1 MSDHFYWIW
10 LIFLMIPLVRVIQ
23 RYIRKRNN
31 PDYYT
36 SSEKRVEMQLE
47 KTSTN
52 TIEKPTRNLTRP
64 ETKDMLVLGELNRG
78 VKSFEKIQK
87 IIGLKHNELIS
98 ILDDLEKRGLMR
110 VEEKSG
116 PFGPKVELYATDKGF
131 KEYYS

>member
-87 IIGLKHNELIS
+87 IIGLKRDELIS

-116 PFGPKVELYATDKGF
+116 SFGPKVELYATDKGF

>member
-52 TIEKPTRNLTRP
+52 TIEKPARNLTRP

-78 VKSFEKIQK
+78 VKSFDKIQK
-87 IIGLKHNELIS
+87 IIGLKRDELIS

>member
-36 SSEKRVEMQLE
+36 SSEKRVGMQLE

-52 TIEKPTRNLTRP
+52 TIEKPVRNLTRP

-87 IIGLKHNELIS
+87 IIGLERDKLIS

-116 PFGPKVELYATDKGF
+116 PFGPKIELYATDKGF

>member
-23 RYIRKRNN
+23 RYVRKRND

-78 VKSFEKIQK
+78 VKSFDKIQK
-87 IIGLKHNELIS
+87 IIGLKRDELIS

-116 PFGPKVELYATDKGF
+116 PFGPKVGLYATDKGF

>member
-52 TIEKPTRNLTRP
+52 TIEKPVRNLARP

-78 VKSFEKIQK
+78 VKSFDKIQK
-87 IIGLKHNELIS
+87 IIGLERNELIS
-98 ILDDLEKRGLMR
+98 ILDDLEKKGLMR
-110 VEEKSG
+110 VEKKSG
-116 PFGPKVELYATDKGF
+116 PFGPKIELYATDKGF

>member
-10 LIFLMIPLVRVIQ
+10 LIFLMIPLVRIIQ

-36 SSEKRVEMQLE
+36 TSEKRVEMQLE

-52 TIEKPTRNLTRP
+52 TIEKPVRNLARP

-78 VKSFEKIQK
+78 VKSFDKIQK
-87 IIGLKHNELIS
+87 IIGLERNELIS
-98 ILDDLEKRGLMR
+98 ILDDLEKKGLMR
-110 VEEKSG
+110 VEKKSG
-116 PFGPKVELYATDKGF
+116 PFGPKIELYATDKGF

>member
-1 MSDHFYWIW
+1 MTDHFYWIW
-10 LIFLMIPLVRVIQ
+10 LIFLMIPLTRVIQ
-23 RYIRKRNN
+23 RYIRKRNDPN
-31 PDYYT
+31 YNK
-36 SSEKRVEMQLE
+36 SSEQRVEMQLE

-52 TIEKPTRNLTRP
+52 TIEKPVRNLARP

-87 IIGLKHNELIS
+87 IIGLRRDELIS

-116 PFGPKVELYATDKGF
+116 PFGPKIELYATDKGF

>member
-1 MSDHFYWIW
+1 MADHFYWFW
-10 LIFLMIPLVRVIQ
+10 LIFLMIPLSRIIL

-31 PDYYT
+31 PDYNK
-36 SSEKRVEMQLE
+36 SSEKRVETQFE
-47 KTSTN
+47 RPN
-52 TIEKPTRNLTRP
+52 TIEKPVRNLARP

-78 VKSFEKIQK
+78 VKKFEKIQK
-87 IIGLKHNELIS
+87 ITGLEHDELIS
-98 ILDDLEKRGLMR
+98 IFDDLEKRGLMR

>member
-52 TIEKPTRNLTRP
+52 TMERPVRNLARP

-78 VKSFEKIQK
+78 VKSFDKIQK
-87 IIGLKHNELIS
+87 IIGLERNELIS
-98 ILDDLEKRGLMR
+98 ILDDLEKKGLLR
-110 VEEKSG
+110 VEKKSG
-116 PFGPKVELYATDKGF
+116 PFGPKIELYATDKGF

>member
-64 ETKDMLVLGELNRG
+64 ETKDMLVFGELNRG

-87 IIGLKHNELIS
+87 IIGLKRDELIS

>member
-1 MSDHFYWIW
+1 MTDHFYWIW

-23 RYIRKRNN
+23 RYMRKRND

-36 SSEKRVEMQLE
+36 SSEKRVGIQLE

-52 TIEKPTRNLTRP
+52 TIEKPARNLTRP

-78 VKSFEKIQK
+78 VKNFDKIQK
-87 IIGLKHNELIS
+87 IIGLERDELIS

-110 VEEKSG
+110 VE
-116 PFGPKVELYATDKGF
+116 
-131 KEYYS
+131 

>member
-1 MSDHFYWIW
+1 
-10 LIFLMIPLVRVIQ
+10 MIPLVRVIQ
-23 RYIRKRNN
+23 RYIRKRNDPN
-31 PDYYT
+31 YNT

-52 TIEKPTRNLTRP
+52 TIEKPVRNLARP

-87 IIGLKHNELIS
+87 IIGLKHDELIS

>member
-23 RYIRKRNN
+23 RYVRKRNN

-52 TIEKPTRNLTRP
+52 TIEKPVRNLTRP

-78 VKSFEKIQK
+78 VKSFDKIQK
-87 IIGLKHNELIS
+87 IIGLKRNELIS

>member
-36 SSEKRVEMQLE
+36 TSEKRVEMQLE

-52 TIEKPTRNLTRP
+52 TIEKPVRNLARP

-78 VKSFEKIQK
+78 VKSFDKIQK
-87 IIGLKHNELIS
+87 IIGLERNELIS
-98 ILDDLEKRGLMR
+98 ILDDLEKKGLMR
-110 VEEKSG
+110 VEKKSG
-116 PFGPKVELYATDKGF
+116 PFGPKIELYATDKGF

>member
-1 MSDHFYWIW
+1 MTDHFYWIW

-23 RYIRKRNN
+23 GYMRKRNDPN
-31 PDYYT
+31 YNK

-52 TIEKPTRNLTRP
+52 TIEKPVRNLARP

-78 VKSFEKIQK
+78 VKSFEKMQK
-87 IIGLKHNELIS
+87 IIGLKRDELIS